1 MVFFLGQLY
10 GFCSSATYVF
20 HNIFM
25 LLFHIQM
32 GTFLETNG
40 HFLLPL
46 LFLYKL
52 ILLVLLGIYIVLNKQ
67 AHFRTQTNCCYHWIL
82 FVIFLIVYYII
93 CTMYGKLLD
102 QTVSFFYTYLL
113 IDFVHN

>member
-10 GFCSSATYVF
+10 GFCRSATYVF

-46 LFLYKL
+46 LFFVQIDIVGTFRYLYCL
-52 ILLVLLGIYIVLNKQ
+52 KQ
-67 AHFRTQTNCCYHWIL
+67 TGTF
-82 FVIFLIVYYII
+82 
-93 CTMYGKLLD
+93 
-102 QTVSFFYTYLL
+102 
-113 IDFVHN
+113 